1 MYFLVFPVP
10 SLADFIIYFRQAA
23 RRVPTMTDRD
33 NGKDLGLRRK
43 LSLPTPDILEAIL
56 AERGPFVDDAEEAE
70 CKVREV
76 GEQINGASSVC
87 WSRCF
92 HFLS

>member
-1 MYFLVFPVP
+1 
-10 SLADFIIYFRQAA
+10 
-23 RRVPTMTDRD
+23 MTERD

-43 LSLPTPDILEAIL
+43 LSLPNHDILEAIL

-76 GEQINGASSVC
+76 GEQMVPVPFVGHVVSISSHERENPNANYYC
-87 WSRCF
+87 HTKNSAWWWSV
-92 HFLS
+92 